1 MEKIVIGKNVEIS
14 LDNFLIKDGYIYV
27 GGRKLKIIRKDYI
40 NKIGC
45 GEKIFTTKIV
55 NKTVYFITTIDEK
68 ELKRTEIPQF
78 G

>member
-1 MEKIVIGKNVEIS
+1 MEKIVIGKNAKIS